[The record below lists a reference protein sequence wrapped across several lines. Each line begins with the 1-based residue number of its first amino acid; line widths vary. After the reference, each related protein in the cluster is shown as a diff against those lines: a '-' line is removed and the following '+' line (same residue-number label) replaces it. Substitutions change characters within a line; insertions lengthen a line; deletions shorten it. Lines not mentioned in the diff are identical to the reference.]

1 MAESSLKKDYKL
13 SLCLT
18 NLQGTKPFSKW
29 RHRGCG
35 ICWDGHIRVHS
46 KECMFQHKSNTP
58 WDTCGIGRGFRGCV
72 WMKACRT
79 QPGTS
84 IGNINDHTIFTA
96 LQKRAFH
103 LRCRSAALNTAC
115 FQHTSNYFMI
125 PMKNRQDY
133 ILHLFLGGAALS
145 NAVLVPTQR
154 GK

>member
-18 NLQGTKPFSKW
+18 NLQGTKSFSKW
-29 RHRGCG
+29 RHTEDVGFAGMVTSGSILRTACSST
-35 ICWDGHIRVHS
+35 RA
-46 KECMFQHKSNTP
+46 
-58 WDTCGIGRGFRGCV
+58 CGIGRGFRGCV

-115 FQHTSNYFMI
+115 SQHTSNYFMI

-133 ILHLFLGGAALS
+133 IVHLFLGGAALS